1 MNPNISRKDRKDR
14 KVLPVPIQP
23 KGPGQK
29 TSGPAAQAARPQ
41 PLKCN
46 DFFADF
52 AHQRRGRW
60 YRRLNCTVRVQG
72 ATIEVVDGEAF
83 ERELEGLRRLVAAR
97 DREGAVEQLKV
108 WQLGI
113 RFPSSPL
120 CAPDFSRGKSWRSV
134 DLVRCR

>member
-1 MNPNISRKDRKDR
+1 LSRNAMNPNISRKDRKDR

-60 YRRLNCTVRVQG
+60 YRRFNCCTVR
-72 ATIEVVDGEAF
+72 GEAASAST
-83 ERELEGLRRLVAAR
+83 ELGASRL
-97 DREGAVEQLKV
+97 D
-108 WQLGI
+108 
-113 RFPSSPL
+113 
-120 CAPDFSRGKSWRSV
+120 
-134 DLVRCR
+134 